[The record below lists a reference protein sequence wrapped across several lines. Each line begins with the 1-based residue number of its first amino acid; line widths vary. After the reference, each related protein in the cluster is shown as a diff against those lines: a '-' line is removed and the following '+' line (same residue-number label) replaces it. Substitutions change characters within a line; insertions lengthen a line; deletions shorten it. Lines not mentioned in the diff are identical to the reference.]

1 MLQLGNAHTL
11 IWCLLLCDATLRNLA
26 TSVHR
31 RGSGVLFIMTA
42 DRTCRMHR
50 TCTMR
55 DEMDILIY
63 EFIYRECL
71 LKGEPHQ
78 EGK

>member
-42 DRTCRMHR
+42 DRTC
-50 TCTMR
+50 TMR

-63 EFIYRECL
+63 EFTPSVMVMKRWIFE
-71 LKGEPHQ
+71 K
-78 EGK
+78 

>member
-31 RGSGVLFIMTA
+31 RGAGVLFIITASAKLCTPGVCVSMAEGMEKILRMT
-42 DRTCRMHR
+42 
-50 TCTMR
+50 
-55 DEMDILIY
+55 L
-63 EFIYRECL
+63 
-71 LKGEPHQ
+71 
-78 EGK
+78 

>member
-26 TSVHR
+26 TSVHL

-63 EFIYRECL
+63 EFTLSVMVMKRWIFEM
-71 LKGEPHQ
+71 
-78 EGK
+78 

>member
-42 DRTCRMHR
+42 DRTCTMHR

-63 EFIYRECL
+63 EFTLSVMVMKRWIFEM
-71 LKGEPHQ
+71 
-78 EGK
+78 

>member
-26 TSVHR
+26 TSVHQH
-31 RGSGVLFIMTA
+31 GSGVLFIMTA
-42 DRTCRMHR
+42 DRTCTMHR

-55 DEMDILIY
+55 DEMDILVY
-63 EFIYRECL
+63 EFTLSVMVMKRWIFEM
-71 LKGEPHQ
+71 
-78 EGK
+78 